1 MIPNPMKI
9 VIREVPPLLMKGSGA
24 PTTGIKPV
32 TIPILKITYKK
43 IKKETPK
50 IIILFTKFSYFKN
63 SLIKRIIIKKY
74 KINTDKDPKK
84 PISSEIKVYTK
95 SVCFSGKKSNL
106 L

>member
-1 MIPNPMKI
+1 
-9 VIREVPPLLMKGSGA
+9 MKGSGA

-32 TIPILKITYKK
+32 TIPILKKTYKK

-50 IIILFTKFSYFKN
+50 IKILFVTFSSFKN
-63 SLIKRIIIKKY
+63 SLIKIILITKY
-74 KINTDKDPKK
+74 NINTNIEPTK
-84 PISSEIKVYTK
+84 PISSEIKVNTK